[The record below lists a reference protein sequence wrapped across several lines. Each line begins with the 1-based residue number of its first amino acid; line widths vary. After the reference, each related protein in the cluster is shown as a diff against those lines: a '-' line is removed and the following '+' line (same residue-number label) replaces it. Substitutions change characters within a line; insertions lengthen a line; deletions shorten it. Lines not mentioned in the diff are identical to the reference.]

1 MWQGSAFS
9 ADIPLNNCDKT
20 DTERATIFCFDEK
33 NCYVTSK
40 NGGEMFFYFVIRLS
54 QEIIYGSFGLGWNII
69 LVSLIAV
76 IKQ

>member
-33 NCYVTSK
+33 KLLCHFEK
-40 NGGEMFFYFVIRLS
+40 WWRNGFFFVIRLS